1 MTFRLKKHNVG
12 NQDPDLGKYSM
23 MCLKLSIYLSPGEAK
38 GFNFF
43 LPLKRLQ
50 RSILVSRFFGVAMIA
65 MHMM

>member
-1 MTFRLKKHNVG
+1 
-12 NQDPDLGKYSM
+12 M

-38 GFNFF
+38 GFNCF